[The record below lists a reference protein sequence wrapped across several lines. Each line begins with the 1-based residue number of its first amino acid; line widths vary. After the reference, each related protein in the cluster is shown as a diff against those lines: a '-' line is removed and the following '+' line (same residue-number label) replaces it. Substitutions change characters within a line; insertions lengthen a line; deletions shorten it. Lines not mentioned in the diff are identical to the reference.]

1 MTIKPRRLL
10 GLSGKMP
17 GKSKTTR
24 VTRGTCSYRA
34 HHSWHHNQVFR
45 GPDGMSLL
53 LDFAFQLFAK
63 APGSSIATPV
73 IVRKRTKRRNLTL
86 ALTERPEMNAIPGEA
101 RAWIASSLPPSLDG
115 PRRTSRSLQ

>member
-1 MTIKPRRLL
+1 MTTKPRRLL

-34 HHSWHHNQVFR
+34 HHSWHHNRVFR

-53 LDFAFQLFAK
+53 LDFGFQLFA
-63 APGSSIATPV
+63 TPQ
-73 IVRKRTKRRNLTL
+73 VRQS
-86 ALTERPEMNAIPGEA
+86 PH
-101 RAWIASSLPPSLDG
+101 PSLFASAPNG
-115 PRRTSRSLQ
+115 AI